1 MTENK
6 LEVILEINEICE
18 SSKKQTFSSSY
29 PVNALLQK
37 INSYYSLFKNNVKSG
52 F

>member
-18 SSKKQTFSSSY
+18 SSKKIFSSSN